1 MWHTHRGILLG
12 HKEERNPDIRKN
24 MKEPK
29 GHYTKWDKP
38 DTEREILH
46 DFIYRWNL
54 NSEGHRSR
62 G

>member
-46 DFIYRWNL
+46 DLTYT
-54 NSEGHRSR
+54 
-62 G
+62 